1 MSIFPEIITGMSL
14 LALGELVDFNNTY
27 CPLDLRICGH
37 TNSAWVA
44 ITSHCQKE
52 PLILLGSQLLHTVR
66 NSGSNGVHCNN
77 PLKGFRW
84 KNLILTSKF

>member
-1 MSIFPEIITGMSL
+1 MSISPEIITGMSL

-27 CPLDLRICGH
+27 RPLDLRICRH

-66 NSGSNGVHCNN
+66 NFGSNGFTVII
-77 PLKGFRW
+77 P
-84 KNLILTSKF
+84 SKVFDGKT